1 VLPIVLQMQQQQAAE
16 AQQLQQHQAESML
29 SILAQQVAQMANPL
43 GQAALTQGALP
54 AAPDTLGDPNQANP
68 QDQMMVANSGGG

>member
-1 VLPIVLQMQQQQAAE
+1 VLPIVLQMQQQQQQE

-54 AAPDTLGDPNQANP
+54 APLDTLGDPNQNP
-68 QDQMMVANSGGG
+68 QDQMTVANSGGG